1 MFDFI
6 FKRRSSMHTQIYVNL
21 PVKDLTKSRAF
32 FESMGYSFNEEW
44 SNEQGA
50 CLVLGEHLFAMLLTQ
65 AYFATF
71 LSKPVSDA
79 KQASEVINCLA
90 CESRDMV
97 DALVSKAIAAG
108 GTSSKPAID
117 HGFMY
122 IHGYQ
127 DLDGHLWELMA
138 MKAA

>member
-1 MFDFI
+1 
-6 FKRRSSMHTQIYVNL
+6 MHTQIYVNL
-21 PVKDLTKSRAF
+21 PVKDLPKSRAF
-32 FESMGYSFNEEW
+32 FESMGYTFNPEW

-65 AYFATF
+65 EFFATF
-71 LSKPVSDA
+71 TSKSIGDA

-90 CESRDMV
+90 CESRAVV
-97 DALVSKAIAAG
+97 DALVSKAVAAG
-108 GTSSKPAID
+108 GTTSKAAID

-138 MKAA
+138 MTPAGA

>member
-1 MFDFI
+1 
-6 FKRRSSMHTQIYVNL
+6 MHSQIYVNL
-21 PVKDLTKSRAF
+21 PVKDLPKSRTF
-32 FESMGYSFNEEW
+32 FESMGYTFNEEW

-65 AYFATF
+65 EYFATF
-71 LSKPVSDA
+71 ITKPVSDA

-90 CESRDMV
+90 CESRAVV
-97 DALVSKAIAAG
+97 DTLVRKAIAAG
-108 GTSSKPAID
+108 GTSPKAAID

-122 IHGYQ
+122 VHGYQ

-138 MKAA
+138 TTTTAPAA

>member
-1 MFDFI
+1 MTQH
-6 FKRRSSMHTQIYVNL
+6 SQIYVNL
-21 PVKDLTKSRAF
+21 PVKDLPKSRAF
-32 FESMGYSFNEEW
+32 FQSMGYSFNEEW

-50 CLVLGEHLFAMLLTQ
+50 CLALGEHLFAMLLTQ
-65 AYFATF
+65 EYFATF
-71 LSKPVSDA
+71 TTKPVSDA
-79 KQASEVINCLA
+79 QKASEVINCLA
-90 CESRDMV
+90 CESREVV

-108 GTSSKPAID
+108 GRSPKTAID

-138 MKAA
+138 TTTTAPGA

>member
-1 MFDFI
+1 
-6 FKRRSSMHTQIYVNL
+6 MHSQIYVNL
-21 PVKDLTKSRAF
+21 PVKDLPKSRAF
-32 FESMGYSFNEEW
+32 FESMGYTFNPEW

-50 CLVLGEHLFAMLLTQ
+50 CLVLGENLFAMLLTQ
-65 AYFATF
+65 EFFATF
-71 LSKPVSDA
+71 TSKSISDA
-79 KQASEVINCLA
+79 KQTSEVINCLA
-90 CESRDMV
+90 CESRDVV

-108 GTSSKPAID
+108 GTSPRAAID

-138 MKAA
+138 TATAAA